1 MQSMVKNLEKQLE
14 APAKKP
20 AGGVS
25 LFSTPNAGPRRA
37 AAPERKPQVGCRTL
51 GGCLAIP
58 YIARSKFQG
67 PGVGPVGGSWKCPP
81 WH

>member
-58 YIARSKFQG
+58 YRARSKFQG